1 MWRNFDVN
9 RAKWNYKACLEGIL
23 ELKRSG
29 FFVSNVLRLN
39 YSSMYVPKQYAWLWI
54 LSYGSVPGDSWL
66 IIIKMLSIR
75 IWMACIFWSAVRKAA
90 RARRIES
97 TWFVSRTPAVRQS
110 PATNKGVLLGE
121 ASLHPFSLARKKA
134 NWKAPNL
141 AGLHWDL

>member
-1 MWRNFDVN
+1 MWRNFNVN

-29 FFVSNVLRLN
+29 FYQICCVLIIVVFISLN
-39 YSSMYVPKQYAWLWI
+39 NRPFGFGYFPM
-54 LSYGSVPGDSWL
+54 GGVPGDSWL
-66 IIIKMLSIR
+66 IIIKMLSSR
-75 IWMACIFWSAVRKAA
+75 IWMACIFWSVVRKAA

-110 PATNKGVLLGE
+110 PATNKGVLPGK
-121 ASLHPFSLARKKA
+121 ASSHPFSLAKKKA